1 VADDPGPAGML
12 AGQCRWLTLRV
23 AAELAADRP
32 PKAAPGDRSAD
43 THHRVRSDLINAN
56 GTVSLRHGGKLYH
69 IGIGRT
75 HAGTRTLLLIQDLHV
90 RLINAATG
98 ELIRELT
105 LNPDRNYQPTGKPK
119 GGSRPRT

>member
-1 VADDPGPAGML
+1 VPLADAAGGRRTSRGP
-12 AGQCRWLTLRV
+12 
-23 AAELAADRP
+23 P